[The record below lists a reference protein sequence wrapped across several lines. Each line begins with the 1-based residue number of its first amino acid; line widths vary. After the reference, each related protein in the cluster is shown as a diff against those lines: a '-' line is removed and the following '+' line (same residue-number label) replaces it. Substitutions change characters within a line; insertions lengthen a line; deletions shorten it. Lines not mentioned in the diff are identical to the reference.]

1 MRKKRSGVVV
11 SDKMDKSII
20 VKVDTRFKHKLYGK
34 IMAKTKRYVV
44 HDPNN
49 IAVVGDKVLLEE
61 HAPISAKKHW
71 ILKSIII

>member
-1 MRKKRSGVVV
+1 
-11 SDKMDKSII
+11 MDKSII

>member
-49 IAVVGDKVLLEE
+49 IAIVGDKVLLEE

-71 ILKSIII
+71 ILKSIVI

>member
-34 IMAKTKRYVV
+34 IIAKTKRYVV

-49 IAVVGDKVLLEE
+49 IAVIGDKVLLEE

-71 ILKSIII
+71 ILKSVII

>member
-71 ILKSIII
+71 ILKSVII

>member
-34 IMAKTKRYVV
+34 IMAITNRYVV
-44 HDPNN
+44 HDPIN
-49 IAVVGDKVLLEE
+49 IAVIGDKVLLEE

>member
-34 IMAKTKRYVV
+34 IMAKTKRYLV

>member
-49 IAVVGDKVLLEE
+49 IAVIGDKVLLEE

-71 ILKSIII
+71 ILKSVII

>member
-34 IMAKTKRYVV
+34 IMAITNRYVV
-44 HDPNN
+44 HDPIN
-49 IAVVGDKVLLEE
+49 IAVIGDKVLLEE

-71 ILKSIII
+71 ILKSVII

>member
-49 IAVVGDKVLLEE
+49 IDVVGDKVLLEE